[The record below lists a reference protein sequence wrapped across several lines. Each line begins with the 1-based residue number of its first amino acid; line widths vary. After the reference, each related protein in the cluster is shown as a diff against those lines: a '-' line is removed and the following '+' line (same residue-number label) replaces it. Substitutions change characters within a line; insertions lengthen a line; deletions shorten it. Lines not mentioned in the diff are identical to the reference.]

1 MEGIKDMKKMW
12 LGSLSFLDNCYINSI
27 IVIIL
32 VLYSSTIFDNINNFV
47 ANLYSF
53 SIVKLIVLLLIV
65 YVSPKDPTI
74 GILLAVS
81 YIVSLHTNMSSENF
95 SSDYMT
101 TMNQKMVD
109 YSKQN
114 VNKNNVTEEKES
126 FFPLVKEDVSG
137 SDFEIM
143 QKKDTLSNAK
153 CMDEYT
159 PRYESISNVCAP
171 VATFENELNAQG
183 LNFPEGYDQT
193 VVGSVL

>member
-1 MEGIKDMKKMW
+1 MKDIKKMW

-32 VLYSSTIFDNINNFV
+32 VLYSSTIFDNINNFI

-74 GILLAVS
+74 GILLALS
-81 YIVSLHTNMSSENF
+81 YIITLHFHQMSSENF

-101 TMNQKMVD
+101 TMNQKKVD
-109 YSKQN
+109 YSKP
-114 VNKNNVTEEKES
+114 NVTEEKES
-126 FFPLVKEDVSG
+126 FFPLVKEDVNG
-137 SDFEIM
+137 ADFEIM

-159 PRYESISNVCAP
+159 PRYESVSNVCAP